1 MKLMAPN
8 ERDIVYILNN
18 NLKTVEECRVVEK
31 DFGSDGH
38 CLVYGLNSEMH
49 FVAAPLDMY
58 ESPEECLQEEA
69 RKIDE
74 GYMTHYETF
83 DSMEMVVLHALYAAM
98 TGTKLDN
105 LEIQALVHRASEFMR
120 VDIRG
125 SLDKY
130 VKVME
135 KGSEKKSK
143 KEGYK
148 IA

>member
-1 MKLMAPN
+1 MLMTLN
-8 ERDIVYILNN
+8 ERDIVYIFNHNTNN
-18 NLKTVEECRVVEK
+18 VEQCRVVAK
-31 DFGSDGH
+31 DFGEDDQ
-38 CLVYGLNSEMH
+38 CLLYGLSSESH
-49 FVAAPLDMY
+49 FVAAPIDMY
-58 ESPEECLQEEA
+58 ESAEICLQEEA

-130 VKVME
+130 VKSME
-135 KGSEKKSK
+135 KESGKKTKK
-143 KEGYK
+143 KEGFQV
-148 IA
+148 A